1 MSIQLQR
8 ENERLKLYI
17 EDYKNRMVDL
27 DKKYIN
33 EVQKLKDEHNRKIIE
48 LEAEI
53 EMLNGK
59 INLQT
64 KKRKIKDEE
73 VKNIKEL
80 RDSGLSYRAIAK
92 ETGWSNVTIN
102 RALNGI
108 YD

>member
-1 MSIQLQR
+1 MSIQLER
-8 ENERLKLYI
+8 ENERLKIYI
-17 EDYKNRMVDL
+17 ENYKKQIDDL
-27 DKKYIN
+27 DKKYYN
-33 EVQKLKDEHNRKIIE
+33 EAQQLKDGHNKEIIE
-48 LEAEI
+48 LETEI
-53 EMLNGK
+53 ETLKKK

-64 KKRKIKDEE
+64 RKRTITDEE